1 MSLVI
6 GAGPVDAETG
16 GNGPDPVVAAA
27 EAVLTKRFGAQ
38 VRLADPEELGD
49 GEKAAVLRV
58 RVAATP
64 FSLPKT
70 LVIKQYPARRAEGG
84 PDPFAHE
91 AVSYQLF
98 TALAPEERL
107 APELVAQASEER
119 VVVIEDLGRAPT
131 LADKLLGADA
141 RTAERALLSWAR
153 TLGRLHAVTAGREA
167 DFDALMR
174 RLGVRRWQDPL
185 AGEART
191 ALAELPV
198 LLRDT
203 IGVETSTAVQQRAL
217 RTSRLLG
224 ATRYRAFSPANAC
237 PDNTMVTSRGV
248 RFLDF
253 AAGCVRDVA
262 LDAAFMR
269 VPFPSCWCAYGLPV
283 GMSEAMIAAWR
294 AEVGSVWPDLD
305 DDSVLLPRL
314 LDAQLLWVWLSTWQS
329 LPWPA
334 HAAPRVP
341 GPRRA
346 TALTARW
353 ERLRS
358 DAAALG
364 ASEIAQHADA
374 VAHALQAQP
383 GHGAVELPLYPAFR

>member
-6 GAGPVDAETG
+6 SAGPVDAETG
-16 GNGPDPVVAAA
+16 DSGPDPVAAA
-27 EAVLTKRFGAQ
+27 EAVLSKRFGAP
-38 VRLADPEELGD
+38 VRLADPEELSDGD
-49 GEKAAVLRV
+49 KAAVLRV

-70 LVIKQYPARRAEGG
+70 LVIKRYPPHRTDRG

-119 VVVIEDLGRAPT
+119 VVVIEDLGRSPT

-141 RTAERALLSWAR
+141 RSAERALLSWAR
-153 TLGRLHAVTAGREA
+153 TLGRLHAITAGREA

-185 AGEART
+185 AEQART

-203 IGVETSTAVQQRAL
+203 LGVDTAPAVQQRAL
-217 RTSRLLG
+217 RTARLLG

-262 LDAAFMR
+262 LDAAFLR
-269 VPFPSCWCAYGLPV
+269 VPFPSCWCAYALPV

-294 AEVGSVWPDLD
+294 AEVGSVWADLED
-305 DDSVLLPRL
+305 DAVLLPRL

-334 HAAPRVP
+334 QATVQVP

-364 ASEIAQHADA
+364 VPELAEHADA

-383 GHGAVELPLYPAFR
+383 GQDAVELPLYPAFR

>member
-1 MSLVI
+1 VGS
-6 GAGPVDAETG
+6 
-16 GNGPDPVVAAA
+16 
-27 EAVLTKRFGAQ
+27 
-38 VRLADPEELGD
+38 
-49 GEKAAVLRV
+49 
-58 RVAATP
+58 
-64 FSLPKT
+64 
-70 LVIKQYPARRAEGG
+70 

-107 APELVAQASEER
+107 APELVAQASEQR
-119 VVVIEDLGRAPT
+119 VVVLEDLGRSPT
-131 LADKLLGADA
+131 LSDKLLGGDA

-185 AGEART
+185 AEQART
-191 ALAELPV
+191 ALRELPAV
-198 LLRDT
+198 LHDT
-203 IGVETSTAVQQRAL
+203 LGVDTSAAVEQRAL
-217 RTSRLLG
+217 RTARLLG
-224 ATRYRAFSPANAC
+224 ATRYRAFSPSNAC

-253 AAGCVRDVA
+253 EAGCVRDVA
-262 LDAAFMR
+262 LDAAYLR
-269 VPFPSCWCAYGLPV
+269 VPFPSCWCAYALPV

-305 DDSVLLPRL
+305 DDTVLMPRL

-329 LPWPA
+329 LPGSWQGDGHSTA
-334 HAAPRVP
+334 QVP
-341 GPRRA
+341 WPRRS

-364 ASEIAQHADA
+364 AEEVAEHADA
-374 VAHALQAQP
+374 VARALHAQP
-383 GHGAVELPLYPAFR
+383 GQTAVELPLYPAFR

>member
-1 MSLVI
+1 MNLVI
-6 GAGPVDAETG
+6 SADPVDAEPGGTG
-16 GNGPDPVVAAA
+16 LDPVVAAA
-27 EAVLTKRFGAQ
+27 EAVLSKRFGAA
-38 VRLADPEELGD
+38 VRLADPEPLSD
-49 GEKAAVLRV
+49 GENAAVLRV
-58 RVAATP
+58 RVASTP
-64 FSLPKT
+64 FALSKT
-70 LVIKQYPARRAEGG
+70 LVIKQYPAHRAEGE

-107 APELVAQASEER
+107 APELVAQAGEER
-119 VVVIEDLGRAPT
+119 LVVIEDLGRSPT
-131 LADKLLGADA
+131 LADKLLRADA

-153 TLGRLHAVTAGREA
+153 TLGRLHAITAGREA

-185 AGEART
+185 AGRART

-198 LLRDT
+198 LLRDSL
-203 IGVETSTAVQQRAL
+203 GVDTSSAVQQRVA
-217 RTSRLLG
+217 RTARLLG

-262 LDAAFMR
+262 LDAAFLR
-269 VPFPSCWCAYGLPV
+269 VPFPSCWCAYALPV

-305 DDSVLLPRL
+305 DDTVLLPRL

-329 LPWPA
+329 LPWSAPA
-334 HAAPRVP
+334 AVRVP

-346 TALTARW
+346 TALIARW
-353 ERLRS
+353 ERLRA

-364 ASEIAQHADA
+364 ASEIAEHAAA
-374 VAHALQAQP
+374 VAHALCAQP
-383 GHGAVELPLYPAFR
+383 GQNTVELPLYPAFR